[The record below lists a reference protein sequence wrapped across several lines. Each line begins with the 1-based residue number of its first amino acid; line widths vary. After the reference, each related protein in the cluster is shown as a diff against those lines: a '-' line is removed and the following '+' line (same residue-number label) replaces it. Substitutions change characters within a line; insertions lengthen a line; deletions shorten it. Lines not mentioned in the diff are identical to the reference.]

1 MPSNDVLFRARN
13 LTCTFG
19 KGKKAFT
26 AVNHVDFDIN
36 DEEIISI
43 VGESGSGKTTMAKML
58 LHLQPK
64 SEGELL
70 FQGKEITDARSHWRY
85 VQAVFQDPFA
95 SFNQFFSVRDQ
106 LKDSFNLFD
115 EKFSAEEMEKRIDEA
130 LLAVNLEPSKLKG
143 KYPFELSGGQMQR
156 LLLAR
161 VFLIR
166 PKVLIADEPTS
177 MVDACSRAN
186 ILDFL
191 LDLKEK
197 LKMTII
203 FITHDIGLA
212 YYVSDRVFIMNRGEI
227 VEQGDPKDVILKPQE
242 QYTKDLLDAIP
253 HLHKPWLSRDKEKT
267 A

>member
-1 MPSNDVLFRARN
+1 MPSDEILFKARN

-26 AVNHVDFDIN
+26 AVDHVNFDIKS
-36 DEEIISI
+36 EEIITI

-58 LHLQPK
+58 LHLQDV

-70 FQGKEITDARSHWRY
+70 FLQEEITDAKAHWRQ

-95 SFNQFFSVRDQ
+95 SFNQFFTIRDQ
-106 LKDSFNLFD
+106 LRDSFNLFD
-115 EKFSAEEMEKRIDEA
+115 KKPAKDEMDKKIDES
-130 LLAVNLEPSKLKG
+130 LWAVNIDPEKLEG

-161 VFLIR
+161 IFLIKPR
-166 PKVLIADEPTS
+166 VLIADEPTS

-191 LDLKEK
+191 LELKAK

-212 YYVSDRVFIMNRGEI
+212 YYVSDRVFIMNHGQI
-227 VEQGDPKDVILKPQE
+227 VEQGAPKDVILNPQND
-242 QYTKDLLDAIP
+242 YTKSLLDAIP
-253 HLHKPWLSRDKEKT
+253 HLNKPWLEKDRKKE